1 MRPDPF
7 MRKFIIELAV
17 TSCLFPALRVRAST
31 PHVAAEYPLR
41 VRWAPSTYITAA
53 AGDAGDALAVF
64 VWSTFEGEPGPGT
77 VAFMRGEAPPFE
89 LSGVWSAALDERWER
104 MAVGEEVEVVDNS
117 VEPPFARTNSLCR
130 ELDTNA
136 AALEAALYYD
146 GLAGNGYVTRPVIYE
161 LDSGAREAL
170 PAAGGDFIDWA
181 GASRLVIG
189 REVGGSKTPTASALE
204 LYGYNVENGSL
215 TFLAGREEA
224 LDKLGG
230 KLSADARSS
239 PYLPAAWRLA
249 PTPREEANRPAIKIA
264 VPARNGFFE
273 NGDGGFFWRSEGGE
287 PALIGEGFVVAAS
300 GDGSWVVTLSGGEGV
315 KAVTAWRLAWR

>member
-1 MRPDPF
+1 
-7 MRKFIIELAV
+7 MRKFIIELTV
-17 TSCLFPALRVRAST
+17 VSCLVPALRVRAST
-31 PHVAAEYPLR
+31 PYVAAEYPLR
-41 VRWAPSTYITAA
+41 VRWWPPAYMAA
-53 AGDAGDALAVF
+53 ANDDAGDALAVF
-64 VWSTFEGEPGPGT
+64 IWKTFEGEPYAGA

-104 MAVGEEVEVVDNS
+104 VAVGEEVEVIDNT

-130 ELDTNA
+130 ELDINA
-136 AALEAALYYD
+136 ATLEAALYYD

-170 PAAGGDFIDWA
+170 PVAGGDFIDWA

-204 LYGYNVENGSL
+204 LYGYNLEYGNL
-215 TFLAGREEA
+215 TFLAGRDEFLA
-224 LDKLGG
+224 KLGR
-230 KLSADARSS
+230 KLSADVRGP

-249 PTPREEANRPAIKIA
+249 PTPPDGPGASLPKVM
-264 VPARNGFFE
+264 VPARDGFFE

-287 PALIGEGFVVAAS
+287 PTFIGEGVVVAAS
-300 GDGSWVVTLSGGEGV
+300 GDGTWVVTLAGGEGV
-315 KAVTAWRLAWR
+315 RPVTARRLEWR